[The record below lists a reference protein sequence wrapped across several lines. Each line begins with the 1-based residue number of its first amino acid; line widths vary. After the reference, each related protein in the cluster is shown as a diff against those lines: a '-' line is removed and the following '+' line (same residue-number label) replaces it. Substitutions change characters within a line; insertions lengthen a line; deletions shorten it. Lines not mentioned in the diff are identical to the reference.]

1 MPQWLEAGLGRTRG
15 QAPLPELPLGLP
27 GLGRVLATP
36 SSVRQG
42 GAQQLLLAA
51 RLHEDNGDKGHL
63 PLTPGSPSSLHQ
75 LDPHFIL
82 GKEAS
87 PAHRNVCRENHMDP
101 QCPPWGEEA

>member
-27 GLGRVLATP
+27 GLGCVLATP

-63 PLTPGSPSSLHQ
+63 PSRR
-75 LDPHFIL
+75 
-82 GKEAS
+82 
-87 PAHRNVCRENHMDP
+87 AH
-101 QCPPWGEEA
+101 PPLCTSWTLISF